1 MGFIVLGVVL
11 GPVVLLLISFL
22 IPQGRAS
29 RIFVEISAVL
39 FFLSAVYLFINPASH
54 VDCFYLPHIVW
65 KLIALL
71 TTVFVFVVSLLDK
84 HYIISVLTFIQSI
97 TLAVFEIFNSPQEA
111 VPFLSFNY
119 DGKVL
124 LLAGSFIM
132 AFFIPITLIYLKKY
146 FSQKK
151 SVKIQEKQI
160 EAGILLL
167 MAAFAGLAAANSV
180 TGLFLF
186 CQWMYIAIGLFLR
199 AFKNSGRKRAAGI
212 LIVQQ
217 LVLTVWMAS
226 IPFIYQKTGSLYING
241 LNAEIGEIRV
251 LIAVMVF
258 ALAIVIGCLIPDRY
272 IWETFFSM
280 PTPVSGIAALILCV
294 MSPIAVL
301 LKFSFLFT
309 GLNNK
314 ILTLMI
320 IFGSLVMVGGAYYS
334 CISRKAMQIL
344 QGILMSVAGWGI
356 STIFISR
363 ESMFFT
369 VGYTAAAA
377 ITVTFL
383 FACVTIL
390 EYMKGTQD
398 VEHMYNL
405 HREMPEMT
413 IFMSAA
419 MILFLFA
426 PFYSALQRLLYVRF
440 LADNPVSMLLT
451 ITALILVS
459 AVIFRWLSVLLSA
472 GDKTSIESDSY
483 PVIFRII
490 LPIAFVLVAAANLM
504 LGSVYHYFQYQPIP
518 MGYLPAENIEAY
530 SNLEGILYM
539 LTPGKGLIYAG
550 GAIIILGAC
559 FYIMHRLNKSE
570 KTADDTQSR
579 VFYHYSLTA
588 WIPSGANPGIIL
600 RTGWISLMIL
610 IAGVALSC
618 LK

>member
-280 PTPVSGIAALILCV
+280 PTPVSGIAALILSV

>member
-1 MGFIVLGVVL
+1 M
-11 GPVVLLLISFL
+11 
-22 IPQGRAS
+22 
-29 RIFVEISAVL
+29 
-39 FFLSAVYLFINPASH
+39 
-54 VDCFYLPHIVW
+54 
-65 KLIALL
+65 
-71 TTVFVFVVSLLDK
+71 
-84 HYIISVLTFIQSI
+84 
-97 TLAVFEIFNSPQEA
+97 
-111 VPFLSFNY
+111 SFNY

-405 HREMPEMT
+405 QREMPEMT
-413 IFMSAA
+413 FFMSAA

-451 ITALILVS
+451 VTALVLVS

-490 LPIAFVLVAAANLM
+490 LPMAFVLVAAANLM
-504 LGSVYHYFQYQPIP
+504 FGSVYHYFQYQPIP
-518 MGYLPAENIEAY
+518 MGYLPAENIEVH

-539 LTPGKGLIYAG
+539 LAPGKGLIYAG

-559 FYIMHRLNKSE
+559 FYIMHRFNKSE
-570 KTADDTQSR
+570 KAADDTQSR

-588 WIPSGANPGIIL
+588 WIPSGANPGFIL
-600 RTGWISLMIL
+600 RAGWISLMIL

>member
-39 FFLSAVYLFINPASH
+39 FFLYAVYLFINPASH

-280 PTPVSGIAALILCV
+280 PTPVSGIAALILSV

>member
-280 PTPVSGIAALILCV
+280 PTPVSGIAALILSV

-451 ITALILVS
+451 VTALILVS

-610 IAGVALSC
+610 IVGVALSC

>member
-451 ITALILVS
+451 VTALILVS

-579 VFYHYSLTA
+579 VFHSSSL
-588 WIPSGANPGIIL
+588 S
-600 RTGWISLMIL
+600 
-610 IAGVALSC
+610 
-618 LK
+618 

>member
-280 PTPVSGIAALILCV
+280 PTPVSGIAALILSV

-451 ITALILVS
+451 VTALILVS

-550 GAIIILGAC
+550 DAIIILGAC

>member
-280 PTPVSGIAALILCV
+280 PTPVSGIAALILSV

-405 HREMPEMT
+405 QREMPEMT

-451 ITALILVS
+451 VTALILVS

>member
-280 PTPVSGIAALILCV
+280 PTPVSGIAALILSV

-610 IAGVALSC
+610 IVGVALSC

>member
-39 FFLSAVYLFINPASH
+39 FFLSAAYLFINPASH

-280 PTPVSGIAALILCV
+280 PTPVSGIAALILSV

-451 ITALILVS
+451 VTALILVS

>member
-280 PTPVSGIAALILCV
+280 STPVSGIAALILCV

-419 MILFLFA
+419 MVLFLFA

-451 ITALILVS
+451 VTALILVS

>member
-280 PTPVSGIAALILCV
+280 PTPVSGIAALILSV

-426 PFYSALQRLLYVRF
+426 PFYSALQRLFYVRF

-451 ITALILVS
+451 VTALILVS

>member
-280 PTPVSGIAALILCV
+280 PTPVSGIAALILSV

-405 HREMPEMT
+405 QREMPEMT

>member
-280 PTPVSGIAALILCV
+280 PTPVSGIAALILSV

-451 ITALILVS
+451 VTALILVS

>member
-280 PTPVSGIAALILCV
+280 PTPVSGIAALILSV

-419 MILFLFA
+419 MIFFLFA

-451 ITALILVS
+451 VTALILVS

>member
-1 MGFIVLGVVL
+1 
-11 GPVVLLLISFL
+11 
-22 IPQGRAS
+22 
-29 RIFVEISAVL
+29 
-39 FFLSAVYLFINPASH
+39 
-54 VDCFYLPHIVW
+54 
-65 KLIALL
+65 
-71 TTVFVFVVSLLDK
+71 
-84 HYIISVLTFIQSI
+84 
-97 TLAVFEIFNSPQEA
+97 
-111 VPFLSFNY
+111 
-119 DGKVL
+119 
-124 LLAGSFIM
+124 
-132 AFFIPITLIYLKKY
+132 
-146 FSQKK
+146 
-151 SVKIQEKQI
+151 
-160 EAGILLL
+160 
-167 MAAFAGLAAANSV
+167 
-180 TGLFLF
+180 
-186 CQWMYIAIGLFLR
+186 
-199 AFKNSGRKRAAGI
+199 
-212 LIVQQ
+212 
-217 LVLTVWMAS
+217 
-226 IPFIYQKTGSLYING
+226 
-241 LNAEIGEIRV
+241 
-251 LIAVMVF
+251 
-258 ALAIVIGCLIPDRY
+258 
-272 IWETFFSM
+272 
-280 PTPVSGIAALILCV
+280 
-294 MSPIAVL
+294 
-301 LKFSFLFT
+301 
-309 GLNNK
+309 
-314 ILTLMI
+314 
-320 IFGSLVMVGGAYYS
+320 
-334 CISRKAMQIL
+334 
-344 QGILMSVAGWGI
+344 MSVAGWGI

>member
-405 HREMPEMT
+405 QREMPEMT
-413 IFMSAA
+413 FFMSAA

-451 ITALILVS
+451 VTALVLVS

-490 LPIAFVLVAAANLM
+490 LPMAFVLVAAANLM
-504 LGSVYHYFQYQPIP
+504 FGSVYHYFQYQPIP
-518 MGYLPAENIEAY
+518 SAVRSLFAQPLFHMVPL
-530 SNLEGILYM
+530 
-539 LTPGKGLIYAG
+539 
-550 GAIIILGAC
+550 C
-559 FYIMHRLNKSE
+559 CMHRQE
-570 KTADDTQSR
+570 QT
-579 VFYHYSLTA
+579 
-588 WIPSGANPGIIL
+588 IPS
-600 RTGWISLMIL
+600 
-610 IAGVALSC
+610 
-618 LK
+618 

>member
-1 MGFIVLGVVL
+1 VRVCEGFL
-11 GPVVLLLISFL
+11 
-22 IPQGRAS
+22 
-29 RIFVEISAVL
+29 
-39 FFLSAVYLFINPASH
+39 
-54 VDCFYLPHIVW
+54 
-65 KLIALL
+65 
-71 TTVFVFVVSLLDK
+71 
-84 HYIISVLTFIQSI
+84 VLTFIQSI

-111 VPFLSFNY
+111 VPFLSFKY
-119 DGKVL
+119 DDKVL

-186 CQWMYIAIGLFLR
+186 YQWMYIAIGLFLR
-199 AFKNSGRKRAAGI
+199 AFKNSGHKRAAGI

-251 LIAVMVF
+251 LIAVIVF

-280 PTPVSGIAALILCV
+280 PTPVSGIAALILSV
-294 MSPIAVL
+294 MSPIVVL

-377 ITVTFL
+377 ITVTFKIR
-383 FACVTIL
+383 F
-390 EYMKGTQD
+390 
-398 VEHMYNL
+398 
-405 HREMPEMT
+405 
-413 IFMSAA
+413 S
-419 MILFLFA
+419 
-426 PFYSALQRLLYVRF
+426 YSNF
-440 LADNPVSMLLT
+440 
-451 ITALILVS
+451 
-459 AVIFRWLSVLLSA
+459 SVLSSLGQCINVS
-472 GDKTSIESDSY
+472 G
-483 PVIFRII
+483 FF
-490 LPIAFVLVAAANLM
+490 LCGLNL
-504 LGSVYHYFQYQPIP
+504 
-518 MGYLPAENIEAY
+518 N
-530 SNLEGILYM
+530 
-539 LTPGKGLIYAG
+539 
-550 GAIIILGAC
+550 
-559 FYIMHRLNKSE
+559 
-570 KTADDTQSR
+570 
-579 VFYHYSLTA
+579 
-588 WIPSGANPGIIL
+588 
-600 RTGWISLMIL
+600 
-610 IAGVALSC
+610 
-618 LK
+618 

>member
-451 ITALILVS
+451 VTALILVS

>member
-280 PTPVSGIAALILCV
+280 PTPVSGIAALILSV
-294 MSPIAVL
+294 MAPIAVL

>member
-280 PTPVSGIAALILCV
+280 PTPVSGIAALILSV

-405 HREMPEMT
+405 QREMPEMT

-419 MILFLFA
+419 MIFFLFA

-451 ITALILVS
+451 VTALILVS

-610 IAGVALSC
+610 IVGVALSC

>member
-1 MGFIVLGVVL
+1 
-11 GPVVLLLISFL
+11 
-22 IPQGRAS
+22 
-29 RIFVEISAVL
+29 
-39 FFLSAVYLFINPASH
+39 LFINPASH

-280 PTPVSGIAALILCV
+280 PTPVSGIAALILSV

-451 ITALILVS
+451 VTALILVS

>member
-280 PTPVSGIAALILCV
+280 PTPVSGIAALILSV

-405 HREMPEMT
+405 QREMPEMT

-451 ITALILVS
+451 VTALILVS

-610 IAGVALSC
+610 IVGVALSC

>member
-280 PTPVSGIAALILCV
+280 PTPVSGIAALILSV

-539 LTPGKGLIYAG
+539 LSLYNPRHWAVLYSPYRFAFTQLISL
-550 GAIIILGAC
+550 IIILT
-559 FYIMHRLNKSE
+559 H
-570 KTADDTQSR
+570 
-579 VFYHYSLTA
+579 
-588 WIPSGANPGIIL
+588 
-600 RTGWISLMIL
+600 
-610 IAGVALSC
+610 
-618 LK
+618 